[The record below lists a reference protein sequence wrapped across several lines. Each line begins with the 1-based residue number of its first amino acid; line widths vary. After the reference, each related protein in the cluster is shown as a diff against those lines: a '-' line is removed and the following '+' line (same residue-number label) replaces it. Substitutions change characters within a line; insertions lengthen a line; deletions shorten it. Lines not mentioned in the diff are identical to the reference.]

1 MSAETPM
8 APTTECM
15 DLVCTRRRLLAA
27 AGLGAGAMALDVAA
41 PSMAFAKGASTG
53 DLLVVVTLG
62 GGADGLSLVPPL
74 LDKGYA
80 AARPTTAVRP
90 AQALALDR
98 SFGLH
103 PGLAPLLPHWKAGRL
118 AVVHAV
124 GDKDGSR
131 SHFEATD
138 AMERGINAGT
148 AVRTGWLDRHLEVR
162 GLSKM
167 SFPAL
172 AVAPRLPGSL
182 VGLAPS
188 IATTNVRDVRIH
200 TAVPEQEK
208 AAQLALTRMYG
219 GLRGPIPVAA
229 QTTLSAIGR
238 LASVRTATATTTGY
252 PATELASQLQQVAL
266 VAKAGLGLEAACVT
280 LGGWDTHA
288 GMGTATT
295 GYMHDLVLGLGQA
308 LAAFMA
314 DLGPRLGTTTIVTL
328 SEFGRRLAENGSAGL
343 DHGHGSSMLVMGGG
357 IRGGVYGRW
366 PGLAA
371 SQLEGGDLRVT
382 TDYRDVLG
390 ELVLRRLGGGS
401 LRRVFPDHRPSLLG
415 LAKQR

>member
-1 MSAETPM
+1 MSSEQGTV
-8 APTTECM
+8 PTTECR

-27 AGLGAGAMALDVAA
+27 AGVGVGALALDVAA
-41 PSMAFAKGASTG
+41 PTMAFASGATAG

-62 GGADGLSLVPPL
+62 GGADGMTLVPPL
-74 LDKGYA
+74 LDKGYL
-80 AARPTTAVRP
+80 AARPTTGIQARS
-90 AQALALDR
+90 ALALDR

-103 PGLAPLLPHWKAGRL
+103 PGLAPLMPYWKRRQL

-162 GLSKM
+162 GLTAM
-167 SFPAL
+167 RFPAL
-172 AVAPRLPGSL
+172 SVSPRLPASL
-182 VGLAPS
+182 TGLAPS
-188 IATTNVRDVRIH
+188 IATTNVRDVKIH
-200 TAVPEQEK
+200 AAADQEK
-208 AAQLALTRMYG
+208 AAQRALTRMYAGLG
-219 GLRGPIPVAA
+219 GPVATAA
-229 QTTLSAIGR
+229 QTTLSAVGR
-238 LASVRTATATTTGY
+238 LTPLRTATPTATGY
-252 PATELASQLQQVAL
+252 PATDLAAQLQQVAL
-266 VAKAGLGLEAACVT
+266 VAKAGVGLEVASVS

-308 LAAFMA
+308 LAAFAA
-314 DLGPRLGTTTIVTL
+314 DLGPRFATTTVVTL
-328 SEFGRRLAENGSAGL
+328 SEFGRRVTENGSNGL

-357 IRGGVYGRW
+357 IRGGRVYGRW

-371 SQLEGGDLRVT
+371 AQLDDGDLRVT

-390 ELVLRRLGGGS
+390 ELVLRRLDGGPLS
-401 LRRVFPDHRPSLLG
+401 RVFPDHRPTLLG